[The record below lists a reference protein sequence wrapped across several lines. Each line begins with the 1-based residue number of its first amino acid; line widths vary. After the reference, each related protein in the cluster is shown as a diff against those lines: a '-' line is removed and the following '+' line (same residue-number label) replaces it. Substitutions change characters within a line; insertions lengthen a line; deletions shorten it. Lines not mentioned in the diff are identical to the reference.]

1 MTPTQILE
9 RIIAALLGLLVV
21 VGLGFAVYIEHERAD
36 KAEDKVESLSASL
49 AASQAA
55 LDAFKTAQAATQA
68 RAATNQKKVDNALA
82 ANPDWTRT
90 PVPDDVF
97 DSLFGNRPNAAA
109 ASAAS
114 DVQGTGRAK

>member
-36 KAEDKVESLSASL
+36 EATEKVASLSASL
-49 AASQAA
+49 AASQEA
-55 LDAFKTAQAATQA
+55 LDAFKTAQAETQK

-82 ANPDWTRT
+82 ANPDWSST

-97 DSLFGNRPNAAA
+97 NSLYDNRPHA
-109 ASAAS
+109 ASAVAAS
-114 DVQGTGRAK
+114 ALP